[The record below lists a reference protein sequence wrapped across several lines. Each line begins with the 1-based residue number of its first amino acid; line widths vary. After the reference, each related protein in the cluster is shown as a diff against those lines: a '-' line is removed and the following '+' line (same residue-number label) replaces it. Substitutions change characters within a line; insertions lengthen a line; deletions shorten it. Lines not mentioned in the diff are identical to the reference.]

1 MPRGPAN
8 VINDDVFTKSV
19 IEQAKD
25 VLGDFGDL
33 RHKRLL
39 LHACSKDE
47 FADRVEAGQGTK
59 VSSSLDLPSGAVMA
73 PLVSGLKSP
82 IFFSVCCF
90 MRSVVLTVLSIHF
103 IEMQVLKSSTRLP
116 SARPTRAVA
125 VASRRPLLVIKQR
138 RFCVVRSS
146 EVG

>member
-1 MPRGPAN
+1 MPMYPAN

-59 VSSSLDLPSGAVMA
+59 VSSSLDLSTASGAVMA
-73 PLVSGLKSP
+73 PLVSGLKP
-82 IFFSVCCF
+82 PYFSQPAVSCVQLF
-90 MRSVVLTVLSIHF
+90 SRYFQSISSKC
-103 IEMQVLKSSTRLP
+103 KS
-116 SARPTRAVA
+116 
-125 VASRRPLLVIKQR
+125 
-138 RFCVVRSS
+138 
-146 EVG
+146 